1 MRWINLGKS
10 VAECHRPVN
19 ITEQCE
25 VGFLLFYAVI
35 QSKPPILRLTNDQ
48 KSQNAAPSASS
59 GSSVI
64 VRDPNQPE
72 GQAAHR
78 LKPIKAVGLKNHYGY
93 QKSRSALKTTIM
105 HRF

>member
-48 KSQNAAPSASS
+48 KSQKY
-59 GSSVI
+59 GSECVKRI
-64 VRDPNQPE
+64 VCDPNQPE
-72 GQAAHR
+72 SQAAHR
-78 LKPIKAVGLKNHYGY
+78 LKPINAVGLK
-93 QKSRSALKTTIM
+93 TIM
-105 HRF
+105 GIRNLAPP